1 MEPLP
6 DFRTLS
12 DDDLELLIAKLTKE
26 EEEIS
31 RKRRFLQGTLDIYLA
46 ERTARKKNGSL
57 ASPSIAELA
66 AVLSRK
72 GLPPELLPDP
82 ADA

>member
-12 DDDLELLIAKLTKE
+12 DDDLDRYIARLTKE

-31 RKRRFLQGTLDIYLA
+31 RERRFLQGTLDIFLA
-46 ERTARKKNGSL
+46 ERTARRKNGSL

-72 GLPPELLPDP
+72 GLPPELRPDP
-82 ADA
+82 ADG